1 MASRAISERIIH
13 PRPAWPRRAGRAASL
28 RREIERTALAPLP
41 ASAGLAETLS
51 PVDLPAPAVPL
62 PHPLRWTSEAIAVA
76 TLFLAL
82 FNAPAIRSWAY
93 QLPPNDETARVVTAA
108 EAWYD
113 LVGRAGLNR
122 PVEAMHAWWQSG
134 RDARFG
140 SPSTAGPDRVEP
152 RLRPGGAD
160 PLDQRQAA

>member
-1 MASRAISERIIH
+1 MASRAFAERIIH
-13 PRPAWPRRAGRAASL
+13 PRPAWPRRAGRAVGL
-28 RREIERTALAPLP
+28 YREIARTAPAP
-41 ASAGLAETLS
+41 ASTLGDALS
-51 PVDLPAPAVPL
+51 PVDLPAPAAPL
-62 PHPLRWTSEAIAVA
+62 PHPLRWTTEVIVVA

-93 QLPPNDETARVVTAA
+93 QLAPNDETARVVTLA
-108 EAWYD
+108 EGWYD

-140 SPSTAGPDRVEP
+140 SAPAGSPDRVEP
-152 RLRPGGAD
+152 RLRPGRAD
-160 PLDQRQAA
+160 PLDQRKAA